1 MTFLRQLIELQ
12 HRAWSVALR
21 SALLPVGSL
30 FRRIDRHLTWRL
42 WEASSG
48 ANRPGVYPEVS
59 LGTIL
64 SADSTVVLQALPNQ
78 TYNVTELE
86 LLAISA
92 IVRQR
97 QARVTLE
104 FGTADGR
111 TTLNIAVN
119 AAPGGTVFTLN
130 LPLQQAATAGVNA
143 DVKDGTL
150 WHDSAGHKQDVPVG
164 SHFLNRETPASIVQ
178 LWGNSQ
184 SFDFAPYLGKCEI
197 VFVDGDHFE
206 PGVSVDCET
215 ALTLADRRDSVVLWH
230 DALRYDVQTAL
241 PRLARRDRLPI
252 LLISGTNLA
261 ALFFLDGRAVEP
273 ADWQRRRRG

>member
-1 MTFLRQLIELQ
+1 M
-12 HRAWSVALR
+12 
-21 SALLPVGSL
+21 
-30 FRRIDRHLTWRL
+30 
-42 WEASSG
+42 
-48 ANRPGVYPEVS
+48 S
-59 LGTIL
+59 LGAIL
-64 SADSTVVLQALPNQ
+64 SVDSTVTLQALPNQ

-97 QARVTLE
+97 QALVALE

-130 LPLQQAATAGVNA
+130 LPLQQAASPSA
-143 DVKDGTL
+143 DVKNGTS

-164 SHFLNRETPASIVQ
+164 FHFLNRETPASIVQ

-184 SFDFAPYLGKCEI
+184 SFDFAPYLGKCEM

-206 PGVSVDCET
+206 PGVSIDCET
-215 ALTLADRRDSVVLWH
+215 ALMLVDRRDSVVLWH

-241 PRLARRDRLPI
+241 PRLARRDGLPI
-252 LLISGTNLA
+252 HLISGTNLA
-261 ALFFLDGRAVEP
+261 ALFFLDGQAVEP
-273 ADWQRRRRG
+273 AVWQRRRRG